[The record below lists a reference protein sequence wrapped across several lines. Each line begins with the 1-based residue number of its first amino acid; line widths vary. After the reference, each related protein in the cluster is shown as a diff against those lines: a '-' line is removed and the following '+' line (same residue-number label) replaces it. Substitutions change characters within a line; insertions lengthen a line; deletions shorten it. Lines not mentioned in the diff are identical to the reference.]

1 MAKEAPNYEKEGNLP
16 LLALLHQ
23 DLNTL
28 PRDVFEKIRSKMKS
42 LN

>member
-1 MAKEAPNYEKEGNLP
+1 MAKQAPNYEKEGNLP

-28 PRDVFEKIRSKMKS
+28 PQDFLEKIRSKSKG
-42 LN
+42 

>member
-1 MAKEAPNYEKEGNLP
+1 MAKQAPNYEKEGNLP

-28 PRDVFEKIRSKMKS
+28 PRGIFGNIRSKINK
-42 LN
+42 